1 MKEKA
6 STRILTLSLIVVKWS
21 IVVKWF
27 VVKWFVVKW
36 FVVKWFLTSVND
48 RAKI

>member
-6 STRILTLSLIVVKWS
+6 STRIPTLSLIVVKWS

-27 VVKWFVVKW
+27 VVKWF
-36 FVVKWFLTSVND
+36 LTSVND